1 MIYNYQRSVYKKNA
15 CLISP
20 FPFTIWSIHSIDE
33 IKRYADRTLH
43 KNCSNHLGTRW
54 HSLFFTIEIEAG
66 EWQTR
71 CFLATHDL
79 HQLRTTFQAA
89 QNAGVEF
96 LWRTALYFAFYK
108 FFYILI
114 IEQRGSAITWRITV
128 SHIRDSRSSVVPH
141 LWRHV
146 RWLAKIEVLM
156 AEVRVSGKFNSLN
169 LDFWA
174 K

>member
-1 MIYNYQRSVYKKNA
+1 MIYNYQRSVYKKMRVWLVLFLLQFEA
-15 CLISP
+15 FIALMKSSDMRIALY
-20 FPFTIWSIHSIDE
+20 TRIVQ
-33 IKRYADRTLH
+33 
-43 KNCSNHLGTRW
+43 NHLGTRW
-54 HSLFFTIEIEAG
+54 HSPFFTIEIEAG

-96 LWRTALYFAFYK
+96 LWRNALYFAFYK

-146 RWLAKIEVLM
+146 TWLAKIEALM